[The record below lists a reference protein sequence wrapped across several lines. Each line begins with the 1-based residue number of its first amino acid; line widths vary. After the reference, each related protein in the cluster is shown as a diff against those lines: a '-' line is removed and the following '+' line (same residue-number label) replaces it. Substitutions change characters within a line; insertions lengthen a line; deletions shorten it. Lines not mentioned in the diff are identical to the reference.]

1 MAPRLCAVLRG
12 HALLSCISAA
22 EFVGVFPILQL
33 YKDIPVCRH
42 ISSHFTL
49 FPRVDV
55 QEYTCS
61 FNNRGGCG
69 ETVAQVLRGE
79 NMLVDLGLPF
89 LTAVSYTNYK
99 KTPPPVPPRT
109 TSKPLISVTAQSS
122 TESTQDAY
130 QDSRAQRMS
139 PWPQDG
145 RGLYNSTDSLDSN
158 KAMNL
163 ALETAAAQRHM
174 ADGQSGSA
182 RTSDKAILVSKAEE
196 LLKSR
201 CSSIGIQVAARG
213 RSLGPGSSQCCR
225 WHRKSPISASSPG
238 SPLAVTATLSQA
250 TEPESEAVRSRCGPA
265 STASRRET
273 PEATRTPVQ
282 G

>member
-1 MAPRLCAVLRG
+1 M
-12 HALLSCISAA
+12 
-22 EFVGVFPILQL
+22 
-33 YKDIPVCRH
+33 
-42 ISSHFTL
+42 
-49 FPRVDV
+49 
-55 QEYTCS
+55 
-61 FNNRGGCG
+61 
-69 ETVAQVLRGE
+69 GE
-79 NMLVDLGLPF
+79 NTLVDLGLSF

-139 PWPQDG
+139 PWPQDS
-145 RGLYNSTDSLDSN
+145 RSLYNSTDSLDSN

-174 ADGQSGSA
+174 PESQSSSA

-213 RSLGPGSSQCCR
+213 RLSGP
-225 WHRKSPISASSPG
+225 
-238 SPLAVTATLSQA
+238 
-250 TEPESEAVRSRCGPA
+250 RSTQSC
-265 STASRRET
+265 
-273 PEATRTPVQ
+273 Q
-282 G
+282 